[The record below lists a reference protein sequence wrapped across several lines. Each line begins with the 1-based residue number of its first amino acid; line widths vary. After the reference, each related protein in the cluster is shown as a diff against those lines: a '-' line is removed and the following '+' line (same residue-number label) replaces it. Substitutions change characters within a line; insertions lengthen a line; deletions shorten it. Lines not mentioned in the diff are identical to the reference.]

1 MSSLMTINDIPT
13 LAKWVE
19 ESVLPNDS
27 LIDAYIDDLSEG
39 VCELAWVS
47 ATHPH
52 ISDDSPREDKIIVSA
67 TQRMAL
73 ILGDL
78 IKIRDEVAACR
89 KGL

>member
-1 MSSLMTINDIPT
+1 MKNLTINDIPT

-27 LIDAYIDDLSEG
+27 PIDAFIYGLSEG

-47 ATHPH
+47 ATHPR
-52 ISDDSPREDKIIVSA
+52 ITADSPREDKIIISA

>member
-1 MSSLMTINDIPT
+1 MKNLTINDIPT

-19 ESVLPNDS
+19 DSVLPNDS
-27 LIDAYIDDLSEG
+27 LIDAFIGDLSEG

-52 ISDDSPREDKIIVSA
+52 ITADSPREDKIIISA
-67 TQRMAL
+67 IQRMAL

>member
-1 MSSLMTINDIPT
+1 MKNLTINDIPT

-27 LIDAYIDDLSEG
+27 LIDAFIDDLSEG
-39 VCELAWVS
+39 VCELAW
-47 ATHPH
+47 
-52 ISDDSPREDKIIVSA
+52 VSA

>member
-1 MSSLMTINDIPT
+1 MNNLKISDIPT
-13 LAKWVE
+13 LAKWTE
-19 ESVLPNDS
+19 ESPLPNDS
-27 LIDAYIDDLSEG
+27 LIDAFINDLSEG

-78 IKIRDEVAACR
+78 KKIRDEVEARR
-89 KGL
+89 KAV